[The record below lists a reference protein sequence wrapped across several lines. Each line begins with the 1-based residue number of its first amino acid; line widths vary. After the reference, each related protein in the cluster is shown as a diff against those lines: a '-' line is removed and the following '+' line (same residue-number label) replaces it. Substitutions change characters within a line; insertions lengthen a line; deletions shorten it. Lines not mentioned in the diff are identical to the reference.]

1 MAQCPSCSQ
10 PINTDDFGLVT
21 CEGCGASV
29 MVDFDGSISAD
40 APVTTGTNLT
50 TPEQE
55 DASKNYQDYGGSPD
69 NSEFEGAE
77 MPEGMDMSTMVIDRD
92 SESETSVLQTPH
104 AEELDEKEM
113 ADWDGDENSSKVVT
127 IGHKT
132 MDYEKY
138 VEEGGEIPGEQE
150 SVPEGSVPAPPSFME
165 EDPFEAPVQQV
176 AEPEEPPFKDERT
189 QVIESHQV
197 RQSQG
202 DFVDETQHPYDG
214 DYESVNEG
222 GAAAEASLGDIERYG
237 NSNSA
242 NEGPL
247 LYSITISGI
256 DSQELREQVKEALT
270 DRRLLFDVEGLM
282 RGIKDGQIRLQEV
295 SSLKTHVL
303 VNQLLS
309 LPLKFE
315 WGQEANGNP

>member
-1 MAQCPSCSQ
+1 
-10 PINTDDFGLVT
+10 
-21 CEGCGASV
+21 

-40 APVTTGTNLT
+40 APVATGTNLT
-50 TPEQE
+50 TPEQ
-55 DASKNYQDYGGSPD
+55 DDSSKNYEDYGGSPPD
-69 NSEFEGAE
+69 NEFEGAE
-77 MPEGMDMSTMVIDRD
+77 MPEGIEMSTMVIDRNN
-92 SESETSVLQTPH
+92 EEETSVLQTPQ

-138 VEEGGEIPGEQE
+138 VEEGGEIPGEQV
-150 SVPEGSVPAPPSFME
+150 SVPEGSVPPPPSFME
-165 EDPFEAPVQQV
+165 EETFEEPVQQ
-176 AEPEEPPFKDERT
+176 AIEPEEPPFKDERT

-202 DFVDETQHPYDG
+202 EFVDETQHPYDG
-214 DYESVNEG
+214 DYESVNDAG
-222 GAAAEASLGDIERYG
+222 GAKEASLGDIERYG
-237 NSNSA
+237 NSNST

-282 RGIKDGQIRLQEV
+282 KGIKDGQIRLQDV

-303 VNQLLS
+303 VSQLLS

-315 WGQEANGNP
+315 WGQEANGSP